1 MSEVVNFPTG
11 LNIDCKKA
19 EDFAEF
25 PVRRHLVAVARGEST
40 ERLASAFRALEGEI
54 CDLALMGDIT
64 EGLAGDLINKT
75 GLPREA
81 DRLFFAV
88 EQLAKLIGEF
98 RTRYYRLWNGAEPS
112 ADSD

>member
-11 LNIDCKKA
+11 FKIDCMTGEECA
-19 EDFAEF
+19 EL
-25 PVRRHLVAVARGEST
+25 PVETRRHLST

-64 EGLAGDLINKT
+64 KDLAGDLINRA

-98 RTRYYRLWNGAEPS
+98 RTRYYRRWNGAEPS

>member
-25 PVRRHLVAVARGEST
+25 PVRRHLVAVAREEST

-64 EGLAGDLINKT
+64 EGLAGDLINQT

-81 DRLFFAV
+81 DRLLFAV

-98 RTRYYRLWNGAEPS
+98 RTRYYRLWNSAEPS

>member
-1 MSEVVNFPTG
+1 MSEVVNFPTKLG
-11 LNIDCKKA
+11 IDITA
-19 EDFAEF
+19 EEFAF
-25 PVRRHLVAVARGEST
+25 PTDMRRHPIAISKEERA

-64 EGLAGDLINKT
+64 KGLAGDLITKA

-98 RTRYYRLWNGAEPS
+98 RTRYYRRWNGAEPS

>member
-1 MSEVVNFPTG
+1 MSEVVDFPTG
-11 LNIDCKKA
+11 LNIDCVKA

-25 PVRRHLVAVARGEST
+25 SVRRHSVAREPESAD
-40 ERLASAFRALEGEI
+40 RLASAFRALEGEI

-64 EGLAGDLINKT
+64 KDLAGDLINKA

-98 RTRYYRLWNGAEPS
+98 RTRYYRRWNGAEPS
-112 ADSD
+112 AN

>member
-1 MSEVVNFPTG
+1 MSEMVTFPTK
-11 LNIDCKKA
+11 LSLDNMTA
-19 EDFAEF
+19 EEFATDMH
-25 PVRRHLVAVARGEST
+25 RYLVAVAREEST

-64 EGLAGDLINKT
+64 KDLAGDLINKA

-98 RTRYYRLWNGAEPS
+98 RTRYYRCWNGAEPS
-112 ADSD
+112 AD